1 MFPDFRCF
9 KSSRK
14 TTSCRLFRPHVSG
27 RGGILLY
34 TFYIVLQQALQRRV
48 ELQFFDHCLSMFYR
62 SLPWFH
68 AHQPAFYWILNLKF
82 NRLSSFKRPWSKQW
96 QQTIATAKGQQSG
109 LAFPYM
115 DATWCDAKNCR
126 VQPPKEQDLKTHDL
140 QRSSTLGLGLP
151 NNGYQHCCFPHSQ
164 ILQTHPILAD
174 LWWYYLVEDYFPHSI
189 PAHKAPNFPLTQG
202 FRTIFCGCFMI
213 FGYCCWTWACLD
225 SVLTYPTH
233 PRVEWPSCFQL
244 PSGRRRSCPDGRA
257 GRTARRG
264 RCPWYLELTEK
275 PMGCW

>member
-82 NRLSSFKRPWSKQW
+82 NRLSSS
-96 QQTIATAKGQQSG
+96 SG
-109 LAFPYM
+109 LEANNGNKQQQLQRGSSLALLSHTWMQHDVMQKIAVFNHQRNRISRHMTFKGVQLLVLVCQTMGTSTVAFP
-115 DATWCDAKNCR
+115 T
-126 VQPPKEQDLKTHDL
+126 PKFYKPILSLQICGGTIQLKTIPPL
-140 QRSSTLGLGLP
+140 NSST
-151 NNGYQHCCFPHSQ
+151 
-164 ILQTHPILAD
+164 
-174 LWWYYLVEDYFPHSI
+174 
-189 PAHKAPNFPLTQG
+189 
-202 FRTIFCGCFMI
+202 
-213 FGYCCWTWACLD
+213 
-225 SVLTYPTH
+225 
-233 PRVEWPSCFQL
+233 
-244 PSGRRRSCPDGRA
+244 
-257 GRTARRG
+257 
-264 RCPWYLELTEK
+264 
-275 PMGCW
+275 